1 MLLFCKIDYFHLAVT
16 RWPLS
21 CHKNTFRH
29 YEWYITKDFGLLL
42 FLKPYWSIF
51 RNIVTFLK
59 SLLCEMNKIFTFLPF
74 YPLKAVAQTAE
85 ARIFKSFSQR
95 SFFKFH
101 KMFYPGCG
109 PSIFSQK
116 SFLIYDYSKIL
127 VKVTLNLLQNIS
139 VSFLWFVISRLV
151 SFRFSF
157 AKQYTPRTRIEAK
170 KSDNLEERSF
180 FPPILMPKNMT
191 S

>member
-1 MLLFCKIDYFHLAVT
+1 M
-16 RWPLS
+16 
-21 CHKNTFRH
+21 
-29 YEWYITKDFGLLL
+29 
-42 FLKPYWSIF
+42 SI
-51 RNIVTFLK
+51 
-59 SLLCEMNKIFTFLPF
+59 
-74 YPLKAVAQTAE
+74 
-85 ARIFKSFSQR
+85 KSFL
-95 SFFKFH
+95 
-101 KMFYPGCG
+101 
-109 PSIFSQK
+109 
-116 SFLIYDYSKIL
+116 LIYDYSKIL
-127 VKVTLNLLQNIS
+127 VKVIFNLLQNIP